1 VHSGG
6 KDGGGQKEKQM
17 HNNETAEKNITKIQ
31 FTYLHIYYLQHFSPK
46 ISLPS
51 KRKSILN

>member
-1 VHSGG
+1 MHSDG
-6 KDGGGQKEKQM
+6 KSGGGQKENQM
-17 HNNETAEKNITKIQ
+17 HNNETAKKNITKIQ

-46 ISLPS
+46 IGLSS

>member
-31 FTYLHIYYLQHFSPK
+31 FTYFTHISLK
-46 ISLPS
+46 ISES
-51 KRKSILN
+51 SNN